1 VAVKKQ
7 AVKQQTGVDS
17 NSRQAAYSARNR
29 ARLIKDA
36 QMVLAEIGP
45 SATIE
50 QIASHAE
57 VSPTTIYKYFENKD
71 QLFLEALSEAW
82 DDFILWA
89 ISTIVPGDMLEVTLD
104 TGRKLFW
111 ARKSHPLFA
120 DMLHNSL
127 NQIPDFVYQADMG
140 ESKSRF
146 KELVKAELLK
156 PEDFDERWALWVS
169 IYSGLLRSVFVSEE
183 LTPAQANVAFGIG
196 LSIWGVSDVKA
207 KKLISRQVLFEVA
220 K

>member
-1 VAVKKQ
+1 
-7 AVKQQTGVDS
+7 
-17 NSRQAAYSARNR
+17 
-29 ARLIKDA
+29 
-36 QMVLAEIGP
+36 
-45 SATIE
+45 
-50 QIASHAE
+50 
-57 VSPTTIYKYFENKD
+57 
-71 QLFLEALSEAW
+71 
-82 DDFILWA
+82 
-89 ISTIVPGDMLEVTLD
+89 MLEVTLD

-127 NQIPDFVYQADMG
+127 DQIPDFVYQADKG

-207 KKLISRQVLFEVA
+207 KKLISRQVLFEAVN
-220 K
+220 